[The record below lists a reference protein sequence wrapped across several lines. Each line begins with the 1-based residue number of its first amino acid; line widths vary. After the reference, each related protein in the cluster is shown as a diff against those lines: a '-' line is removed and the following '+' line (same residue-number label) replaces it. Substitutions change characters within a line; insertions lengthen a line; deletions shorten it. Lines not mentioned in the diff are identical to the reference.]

1 MAEGSANKV
10 SISDRDKKF
19 LYIVAGIVILA
30 LAYFLGFQKM
40 MDKKSTIATENVTLD
55 QDVKKLQGMV
65 AKKAKVE
72 KDTEAYNISTEK
84 IMANYPSEIRTQD
97 VIYQL
102 DLLEK
107 SVKGLLLETES
118 YTMNQ
123 VFFMNG
129 AVTEGETQDVADASG
144 EVAAPAGIVG
154 YKSTVTTNF
163 TTDYKS
169 LGKIIEYINTNENR
183 MNINSI
189 TVSQDEGANKLTCN
203 MDVNMY
209 SVAGTEKEYQ
219 DPAITGVRMGKEGL
233 FSEGK

>member
-10 SISDRDKKF
+10 SISDRDKKVI
-19 LYIVAGIVILA
+19 YIVAGLVIVA

-40 MDKKSTIATENVTLD
+40 MEQRSTIAAENVTLD

-65 AKKAKVE
+65 ADKAEVE
-72 KDTEAYNISTEK
+72 NNTEKANTETEK
-84 IMANYPSEIRTQD
+84 ILARYPAEIRTQD

-129 AVTEGETQDVADASG
+129 AVTEGESQDVADESG
-144 EVAAPAGIVG
+144 EVATPTGVIG
-154 YKSTVTTNF
+154 YRSNVSTNF
-163 TTDYKS
+163 TTNYES
-169 LGKIIEYINTNENR
+169 LEKIIDFINKNENR

-189 TVSQDEGANKLTCN
+189 TVSQGEGAKDLTCN
-203 MDVNMY
+203 MNVNMY
-209 SVAGTEKEYQ
+209 SIAGTEKSYE
-219 DPAITGVRMGKEGL
+219 DPAITGVRTGKEGL
-233 FSEGK
+233 FAEGK